1 MSVMLYP
8 CMLCVTLLVCLF
20 VLCVAC
26 LTVFVN
32 CLVKQFAICLCV
44 VAILLLNVMD
54 VFSVCGGALLDR
66 PCMVFQRVCVVPV
79 IPMSV
84 SVLLPYVLFV
94 FLYVGSYLLI

>member
-8 CMLCVTLLVCLF
+8 CMLCVSLLMCPF

-32 CLVKQFAICLCV
+32 CLVKQFAMCVGV

-54 VFSVCGGALLDR
+54 V
-66 PCMVFQRVCVVPV
+66 
-79 IPMSV
+79 
-84 SVLLPYVLFV
+84 
-94 FLYVGSYLLI
+94 